1 LKGVAGNIG
10 AIELQQKLVK
20 LENHLGLESFDV
32 CLDDCK
38 RSFNELIK
46 GLATLELLTAR
57 NSEPMGSESA
67 IEVLAE
73 LRGKIAEHSH
83 DAYKL
88 LGNIKGLL
96 ARVEPK
102 MLESLISSVT
112 DYRFQEALE
121 EVVEL
126 FAELERS
133 SPASQ

>member
-1 LKGVAGNIG
+1 MQNLWALN
-10 AIELQQKLVK
+10 LQSKSSLSCGEK
-20 LENHLGLESFDV
+20 SLNT
-32 CLDDCK
+32 
-38 RSFNELIK
+38 
-46 GLATLELLTAR
+46 AT
-57 NSEPMGSESA
+57 
-67 IEVLAE
+67 I
-73 LRGKIAEHSH
+73 

-96 ARVEPK
+96 AGVEPK

>member
-1 LKGVAGNIG
+1 
-10 AIELQQKLVK
+10 
-20 LENHLGLESFDV
+20 
-32 CLDDCK
+32 
-38 RSFNELIK
+38 
-46 GLATLELLTAR
+46 
-57 NSEPMGSESA
+57 
-67 IEVLAE
+67 
-73 LRGKIAEHSH
+73 
-83 DAYKL
+83 L